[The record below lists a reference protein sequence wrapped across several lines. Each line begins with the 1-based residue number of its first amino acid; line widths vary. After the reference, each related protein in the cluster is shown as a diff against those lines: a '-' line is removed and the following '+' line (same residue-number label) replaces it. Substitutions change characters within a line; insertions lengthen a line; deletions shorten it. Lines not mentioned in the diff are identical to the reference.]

1 VEVFDYV
8 AHVLSEEFAKN
19 RYRCDSCLEFLDR
32 HGALALDVLAGPLYW
47 RLAVVQ
53 TPEGDQYVE
62 RLTRVVVAGIKAAS
76 FRVLALAAD

>member
-1 VEVFDYV
+1 MEVFDYA
-8 AHVLSEEFAKN
+8 AHVVSEEFAKN

-32 HGALALDVLAGPLYW
+32 HGVLALDVLAGPLYW

-76 FRVLALAAD
+76 FRVLSLAAD

>member
-1 VEVFDYV
+1 L
-8 AHVLSEEFAKN
+8 LSEEFAKN

-47 RLAVVQ
+47 RLAVIQ

-62 RLTRVVVAGIKAAS
+62 RLTRVVVAGIKAA
-76 FRVLALAAD
+76 FRVLSLAAD

>member
-1 VEVFDYV
+1 
-8 AHVLSEEFAKN
+8 
-19 RYRCDSCLEFLDR
+19 
-32 HGALALDVLAGPLYW
+32 LALDVLAGPLYW

>member
-1 VEVFDYV
+1 VEVFDYA

-76 FRVLALAAD
+76 FRVLSLAAD

>member
-1 VEVFDYV
+1 VEVFDYA

-32 HGALALDVLAGPLYW
+32 HGGVGLDVLAGPLYW

-62 RLTRVVVAGIKAAS
+62 RLTRVIVAGIKAAS
-76 FRVLALAAD
+76 FRVLSLAAD

>member
-1 VEVFDYV
+1 VEVFDYA

-62 RLTRVVVAGIKAAS
+62 RLTTNAGGRCPDQGRVPGVIVG
-76 FRVLALAAD
+76 R

>member
-1 VEVFDYV
+1 MEVFDYA

-32 HGALALDVLAGPLYW
+32 HGALALDVLAGQLYW

-62 RLTRVVVAGIKAAS
+62 RLTRVVVAGIKAA
-76 FRVLALAAD
+76 FRVLSLAAD

>member
-1 VEVFDYV
+1 VEVFDYA
-8 AHVLSEEFAKN
+8 AHVLSEEYAKN

-62 RLTRVVVAGIKAAS
+62 RLTRVAVAGIKAAS
-76 FRVLALAAD
+76 FRVLSLAAD

>member
-1 VEVFDYV
+1 VEVFDYA

>member
-1 VEVFDYV
+1 MEVFDYA

-19 RYRCDSCLEFLDR
+19 RYRCDSCLEPLDR

-62 RLTRVVVAGIKAAS
+62 RLTRVIVAGIKAAS
-76 FRVLALAAD
+76 FRVLSLTAD

>member
-1 VEVFDYV
+1 MEVFDYA